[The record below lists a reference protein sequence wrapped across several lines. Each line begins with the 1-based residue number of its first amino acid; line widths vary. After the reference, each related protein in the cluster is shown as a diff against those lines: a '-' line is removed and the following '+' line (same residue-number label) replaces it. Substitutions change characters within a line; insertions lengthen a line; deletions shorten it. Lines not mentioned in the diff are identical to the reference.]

1 MKNAQDVAGADEMN
15 EEEATN
21 LETRKSLINLNQ
33 SLYFSE
39 VLEHIELAIPFDKIK
54 VGSELKPYMN
64 NYAPDS
70 LFQ

>member
-1 MKNAQDVAGADEMN
+1 MDEQ
-15 EEEATN
+15 EATN

-39 VLEHIELAIPFDKIK
+39 VLENIELAIPFDHIKI
-54 VGSELKPYMN
+54 GSKLKPYMG

-70 LFQ
+70 MFHQSAIQTMV

>member
-1 MKNAQDVAGADEMN
+1 MS

-39 VLEHIELAIPFDKIK
+39 VLEHIELAIPFDQIRI
-54 VGSELKPYMN
+54 GATLK
-64 NYAPDS
+64 A
-70 LFQ
+70 